1 MKTKISI
8 SLLVLTVILLCAS
21 CEFDNYDEPN
31 VMFTGRLV
39 DGDQVLNTKR
49 GIVFKLFQYREDG
62 FISAGSTW
70 ISVYMDQEG
79 NFSSLLFPGRY
90 KMVVNTNNGDIEDA
104 DIYSDYTWKDF
115 DPVSK
120 ETGLLDTI
128 YVMLDKNR
136 TMEFQVSPYYRFENA
151 KAFFRNDSIITN
163 FSIRKLVDDEASTLD
178 LSMRNVSLFVSPT
191 MHINWNTESFVNMSK
206 KVIIAYKDLKTGE
219 ATDALELGYPLSKYY
234 SNDSYV
240 NNYRNYAYLRLGIS
254 TNAFGGVYNY
264 SSILKVEGIPED
276 VIKKYK

>member
-104 DIYSDYTWKDF
+104 DIYSAYT
-115 DPVSK
+115 
-120 ETGLLDTI
+120 
-128 YVMLDKNR
+128 
-136 TMEFQVSPYYRFENA
+136 
-151 KAFFRNDSIITN
+151 
-163 FSIRKLVDDEASTLD
+163 
-178 LSMRNVSLFVSPT
+178 
-191 MHINWNTESFVNMSK
+191 
-206 KVIIAYKDLKTGE
+206 
-219 ATDALELGYPLSKYY
+219 
-234 SNDSYV
+234 
-240 NNYRNYAYLRLGIS
+240 
-254 TNAFGGVYNY
+254 
-264 SSILKVEGIPED
+264 
-276 VIKKYK
+276 

>member
-1 MKTKISI
+1 M
-8 SLLVLTVILLCAS
+8 CAS

-104 DIYSDYTWKDF
+104 DIYSAYTWKDF
-115 DPVSK
+115 APVSK